1 MLGAIKRALGLDPN
15 DRALKG
21 YGKRVEEI
29 NGLESLIQSLSNQE
43 ILERA
48 NAIRRELGGLDG
60 QELSDAMDRHLPTVF
75 AMVREVSVRNLGL
88 RHFDVQLMGGM
99 ALHDGNIAEMK
110 TGEGKTLVAPLAV
123 ILNALSGRG
132 VHVVTVNDYLAKRDS
147 SWMGPLYRALGL
159 SVGVIYSFMDPE
171 ERRRAYEADIT
182 YGTNSEFGFDYLRD
196 NMVLSRNQM
205 VQRGHNYCIV
215 DEVDS
220 ILVDEARTPL
230 IISGPSEDSEEPYIR
245 ADQIAARL
253 RGVAKDPNEV
263 RPSVLDGQERPEPD
277 ADFEY
282 DEKERSV
289 ALTSKGIAKC
299 EEMLSIPDLFT
310 DMAHADMA
318 HKILQAIKARTLFQ
332 KDVHYMVKDNEIVIV
347 DEFTGRLMFGR
358 RYSDGLHQAIEAKE
372 SVKVGKESQTL
383 ATVTLQNY
391 FRLYRKL
398 AGMTGTAA
406 TEAEEFK
413 EIYGL
418 GVVVIPTNRPVIRED
433 HPDQVYR
440 TKTEKFAAV
449 ADEIQTISSQ
459 GRPIL
464 VGTTSVEQSERL
476 SKLLKARKV
485 PHQVLNAKYHER
497 ESIIVAQAGRL
508 GAVTVATNMA
518 GRGTDILLGG
528 NPEYLAQEDLRKD
541 GMDPNEASEK
551 YNELLCKYREACA
564 KEKAKV
570 LELGGL
576 CILGTERHEARRIDN
591 QLRGRAGRQGDPGS
605 SRFYLSLE
613 DDLLRLFGSD
623 RIQGIMGKLGLEEGE
638 AIEHSLLTRAIESAQ
653 KKVEQL
659 HYDIRRQL
667 LMYDNVMNRQREAVY
682 DERQRILADGE
693 VVEHGWEIIG
703 GVAEDIV
710 DNAFPESG
718 EMDPQGASSRL
729 KSVFW
734 PGVEEP
740 LDGVDNIQALPGAKA
755 AILEDLKSRYDQ
767 RVAQLGRETCTDL
780 FRFISLHVLD
790 GSWKEHLLAMDA
802 LRQGIGLRAVG
813 QKDPLLEYQFES
825 YSLFQESMANVR
837 ESIAQLL
844 FRVAVVSEERIPRRR
859 QVRESRDFSIPS
871 PGGEPI
877 PGEGAGDGRHEPF
890 RRDGRKI
897 GRNEP
902 CPCGSGKKYKNCC
915 GKDS

>member
-1 MLGAIKRALGLDPN
+1 M
-15 DRALKG
+15 
-21 YGKRVEEI
+21 
-29 NGLESLIQSLSNQE
+29 QSLSDE
-43 ILERA
+43 DILRKA
-48 NAIRRELGGLDG
+48 AALREELFPLEG
-60 QELSDAMDRHLPTVF
+60 QELREALDRYLPTVF
-75 AMVREVSVRNLGL
+75 AMVREVSVRTLGL

-99 ALHDGNIAEMK
+99 ALHEGNIAEMK

-123 ILNALSGRG
+123 ILNALTGRG
-132 VHVVTVNDYLAKRDS
+132 VHVVTVNDYLAKRDAA
-147 SWMGPLYRALGL
+147 WMEPLYRGLGL
-159 SVGVIYSFMDPE
+159 SVSVIYSFMDPE
-171 ERRRAYEADIT
+171 ERRAAYEADVT

-196 NMVLSRNQM
+196 NMVLAKNQM
-205 VQRGHNYCIV
+205 VQRGHNFCIV

-230 IISGPSEDSEEPYIR
+230 IISGPSEDSEEPYR
-245 ADQIAARL
+245 AADQVASRL
-253 RGVAKDPNEV
+253 SGVAKDPNEV
-263 RPSVLDGQERPEPD
+263 RPSLLDAQECPEPD

-289 ALTSKGIAKC
+289 ALTSRGIAKC
-299 EEMLSIPDLFT
+299 ESLTKTPDLFT
-310 DMAHADMA
+310 DMAYSDTA

-332 KDVHYMVKDNEIVIV
+332 RDTHYVVKDGEIVIV

-372 SVKVGKESQTL
+372 RVKIGKESQTL
-383 ATVTLQNY
+383 ATITLQNY
-391 FRLYRKL
+391 FRMYRKL

-418 GVVVIPTNRPVIRED
+418 GVVVVPTNRPIVRD
-433 HPDQVYR
+433 DMADQVYQ
-440 TKTEKFAAV
+440 TKSEKFAAV
-449 ADEIQTISSQ
+449 ADEIQEISSQ

-485 PHQVLNAKYHER
+485 PHQVLNAKYHEK
-497 ESIIVAQAGRL
+497 ESLIVAQAGRL

-528 NPEYLAQEDLRKD
+528 NPEYLAQEELRKEGHD
-541 GMDPNEASEK
+541 TESALDRYGELLDEFRTTCASEK
-551 YNELLCKYREACA
+551 E
-564 KEKAKV
+564 KV

-591 QLRGRAGRQGDPGS
+591 QLRGRSGRQGDPGS
-605 SRFYLSLE
+605 SRFFLSLE
-613 DDLLRLFGSD
+613 DDLLRLFGSE
-623 RIQGIMGKLGLEEGE
+623 RIQGLMGKLGLEEGE

-682 DERQRILADGE
+682 DERQRILSDE
-693 VVEHGWEIIG
+693 NVVEHGWEIIS
-703 GVAEDIV
+703 GVTEDIL
-710 DNAFPESG
+710 DGAFPENG
-718 EMDPQGASSRL
+718 DPDPESAAIRL
-729 KSVFW
+729 KALFW
-734 PGVEEP
+734 PGVEHP
-740 LDGVDNIQALPGAKA
+740 LDGVDAIQALPRAKE
-755 AILEDLKSRYDQ
+755 AILLDLKSRYDGK
-767 RVAQLGRETCTDL
+767 VADMGADSCSDL

-825 YSLFQESMANVR
+825 YALFQESMAQVR

-844 FRVAVVSEERIPRRR
+844 FRVAVASEPRSSVSRKD
-859 QVRESRDFSIPS
+859 VRESREFALPS
-871 PGGEPI
+871 PGGI
-877 PGEGAGDGRHEPF
+877 PVPGSHAGEGRPEPF
-890 RRDGRKI
+890 RRQGRKI
-897 GRNEP
+897 GRNEK

-915 GKDS
+915 GSNR